1 MNEQEYKSNSYK
13 SKEATLAKPAENKSA
28 DAKAAE
34 TEKRVEKVV
43 QGKVGTKKN
52 NVHRFT
58 DVFISEDISNVKS
71 YILMDVLV
79 PAIKKAVSDIV
90 TNGIDMILYGES
102 GRNRNRSSGTRAS
115 YTDYSSRRSYDEPRA
130 STGTRNGLNYDDLK
144 FERRRDAEAV
154 LDQMAEVIEHFGFV
168 TVSDMYDMADV
179 TAPFTGNKY
188 GWTSVRNAEVVSSRD
203 GYLIKLP
210 KASLIDR

>member
-1 MNEQEYKSNSYK
+1 MDNINIECKPNSYK
-13 SKEATLAKPAENKSA
+13 SKEEQ
-28 DAKAAE
+28 KAATTE

-43 QGKVGTKKN
+43 QGGVKVKQNKI
-52 NVHRFT
+52 HKFT

-71 YILMDVLV
+71 YIVMDVLV

-90 TNGIDMILYGES
+90 TNGIDMILYGET
-102 GRNRNRSSGTRAS
+102 GRNKKSGNKIS
-115 YTDYSSRRSYDEPRA
+115 YTNYYDRRSDDRRYDEPRGN
-130 STGTRNGLNYDDLK
+130 TGTSRNGLGYDELK

-154 LDQMAEVIEHFGFV
+154 LDQMEEVIGHFGFV
-168 TVSDMYDMADV
+168 TVADMFDMADV
-179 TAPFTGNKY
+179 TAPFTGNRY

-203 GYLIKLP
+203 GFYIKLP

>member
-1 MNEQEYKSNSYK
+1 MNEHEYKSNSYK
-13 SKEATLAKPAENKSA
+13 SKEETQANS
-28 DAKAAE
+28 AE

-43 QGKVGTKKN
+43 QGKVQTKKSTI
-52 NVHRFT
+52 HKFT
-58 DVFISEDISNVKS
+58 DVFISEDIANVKS

-102 GRNRNRSSGTRAS
+102 GRSKNRSSGSKIS
-115 YTDYSSRRSYDEPRA
+115 YVNYYDRRSDDKRYDEPRN
-130 STGTRNGLNYDDLK
+130 SSGRGGLNYDDLK

-154 LDQMAEVIEHFGFV
+154 LDQMAEVIDRFGFV

-188 GWTSVRNAEVVSSRD
+188 GWTSVRNAEVLSSRD
-203 GYLIKLP
+203 GYIIKLP
-210 KASLIDR
+210 KAGLIDR

>member
-1 MNEQEYKSNSYK
+1 MNEHEYKSNSYK
-13 SKEATLAKPAENKSA
+13 SREEQQSKSS
-28 DAKAAE
+28 E

-43 QGKVGTKKN
+43 QGKVQTKKN
-52 NVHRFT
+52 NIHRFT

-102 GRNRNRSSGTRAS
+102 GRNKSRSSSSKIS
-115 YTDYSSRRSYDEPRA
+115 YVNYYDRRSDDRRYDEPRN
-130 STGTRNGLNYDDLK
+130 SSGRLNYDDLK

-188 GWTSVRNAEVVSSRD
+188 GWTNVRNAEVVSTRD

>member
-1 MNEQEYKSNSYK
+1 MDTLECKPNSYR
-13 SKEATLAKPAENKSA
+13 SKEEQQAKTS
-28 DAKAAE
+28 E

-43 QGKVGTKKN
+43 QGNVKVKQNKI
-52 NVHRFT
+52 HKFT
-58 DVFISEDISNVKS
+58 DVFISEDIANVKS
-71 YILMDVLV
+71 YIVMDVLV

-90 TNGIDMILYGES
+90 TNGIDMILYGETGRTKKS
-102 GRNRNRSSGTRAS
+102 GNKIS
-115 YTDYSSRRSYDEPRA
+115 YTNYYDRRSDDRRYDEPR
-130 STGTRNGLNYDDLK
+130 SGGTIRNALGYDELK

-168 TVSDMYDMADV
+168 TVSDMFDMADV

-203 GYLIKLP
+203 GFYIKLP
-210 KASLIDR
+210 KASLLDR

>member
-1 MNEQEYKSNSYK
+1 MNEHEYKSNSYK
-13 SKEATLAKPAENKSA
+13 SKEEQQSKPS
-28 DAKAAE
+28 E

-43 QGKVGTKKN
+43 QGKVQTKKN
-52 NVHRFT
+52 NIHRFT
-58 DVFISEDISNVKS
+58 DVFISEDIANVKS

-102 GRNRNRSSGTRAS
+102 GRNKSRSSSSKIS
-115 YTDYSSRRSYDEPRA
+115 YVNYYDRRNDDRRYDEPRN
-130 STGTRNGLNYDDLK
+130 SSGRLNYDDLK

-188 GWTSVRNAEVVSSRD
+188 GWTNVRNAEVVSTRD

>member
-1 MNEQEYKSNSYK
+1 MNELEYKSNSYK
-13 SKEATLAKPAENKSA
+13 SREENKSNSS
-28 DAKAAE
+28 E
-34 TEKRVEKVV
+34 PEKRVEKVV
-43 QGKVGTKKN
+43 QGKVQTKKN
-52 NVHRFT
+52 TIHKFT
-58 DVFISEDISNVKS
+58 DVFISEDIANVKS

-90 TNGIDMILYGES
+90 TNGIDMILYGET
-102 GRNRNRSSGTRAS
+102 GRGKNRSSSSKIS
-115 YTDYSSRRSYDEPRA
+115 YVNYYDRRSDDRRYDEPRNS
-130 STGTRNGLNYDDLK
+130 STRSGLNYDDLK

-188 GWTSVRNAEVVSSRD
+188 GWTSVRNAEVVSTRD

>member
-13 SKEATLAKPAENKSA
+13 SKEAVLAAPAETKN
-28 DAKAAE
+28 AE
-34 TEKRVEKVV
+34 TEKRVEKPVV
-43 QGKVGTKKN
+43 QGKVQTKKN
-52 NVHRFT
+52 TIHRFT
-58 DVFISEDISNVKS
+58 DVFISEDIANVKS

-90 TNGIDMILYGES
+90 TNGVDMILYGET
-102 GRNRNRSSGTRAS
+102 GRNKNRSSGS
-115 YTDYSSRRSYDEPRA
+115 KIQYVDYSNRRSYDEPR
-130 STGTRNGLNYDDLK
+130 SISNNRNGLNFDDLK

-154 LDQMAEVIEHFGFV
+154 LDQMVEVIEHFGFV

-188 GWTSVRNAEVVSSRD
+188 GWTNVRNAEVVSSRD

-210 KASLIDR
+210 KATLIER

>member
-13 SKEATLAKPAENKSA
+13 SKEETQNKP
-28 DAKAAE
+28 AE
-34 TEKRVEKVV
+34 TEKRVEKPVV
-43 QGKVGTKKN
+43 QGKVQTKKN
-52 NVHRFT
+52 NIHRFT

-102 GRNRNRSSGTRAS
+102 GRNKNRSSSSKIS
-115 YTDYSSRRSYDEPRA
+115 YVDYSNRRSYDEPRNVSA
-130 STGTRNGLNYDDLK
+130 SRSGLNFDDLK

-188 GWTSVRNAEVVSSRD
+188 GWTNVRNAEVVSTRD

-210 KASLIDR
+210 KATLIER

>member
-13 SKEATLAKPAENKSA
+13 SKEEAQNKP
-28 DAKAAE
+28 AE
-34 TEKRVEKVV
+34 TEKRVEKPVV
-43 QGKVGTKKN
+43 QGKVQTKKN
-52 NVHRFT
+52 NIHRFT

-102 GRNRNRSSGTRAS
+102 GRNKNRSSSSKIS
-115 YTDYSSRRSYDEPRA
+115 YVNYYDRRSDDRRYDEPRN
-130 STGTRNGLNYDDLK
+130 SSGRGSLNYDDLK

-188 GWTSVRNAEVVSSRD
+188 GWTNVRNAEVVSTRD

-210 KASLIDR
+210 KATLIER

>member
-13 SKEATLAKPAENKSA
+13 SKEEAQNKSS
-28 DAKAAE
+28 E
-34 TEKRVEKVV
+34 GEKRVEKVV
-43 QGKVGTKKN
+43 QGKVQTKKN
-52 NVHRFT
+52 NIHRFT

-102 GRNRNRSSGTRAS
+102 GRNKNRSTGSKIS
-115 YTDYSSRRSYDEPRA
+115 YVNYYDRRSDDRRYDEPR
-130 STGTRNGLNYDDLK
+130 SSSGRGSLNYDDLK

-188 GWTSVRNAEVVSSRD
+188 GWTNVRNAEVVSTRD

>member
-13 SKEATLAKPAENKSA
+13 SKEEQNKP
-28 DAKAAE
+28 AE
-34 TEKRVEKVV
+34 TEKRVAKVV
-43 QGKVGTKKN
+43 EGKVQPKKN
-52 NVHRFT
+52 NIHRFT

-90 TNGIDMILYGES
+90 TIGIDMILYGES
-102 GRNRNRSSGTRAS
+102 GRNRSRSSSNKIS
-115 YTDYSSRRSYDEPRA
+115 YTNYYDRRSDDRQRDEPRN
-130 STGTRNGLNYDDLK
+130 SNRGGFNYDDLK

-154 LDQMAEVIEHFGFV
+154 LDQMDEVIDKFGFV

-179 TAPFTGNKY
+179 TAPFTANKY
-188 GWTSVRNAEVVSSRD
+188 GWTNVRTAEVVSTRD

>member
-13 SKEATLAKPAENKSA
+13 SREEQTKNP
-28 DAKAAE
+28 E

-43 QGKVGTKKN
+43 QGKVEAKKKPI
-52 NVHRFT
+52 HRFT
-58 DVFISEDISNVKS
+58 DVFISEDIANVKS

-102 GRNRNRSSGTRAS
+102 GRSKNRSSGSKIS
-115 YTDYSSRRSYDEPRA
+115 YVNYYDRRNDDRRYDEPRN
-130 STGTRNGLNYDDLK
+130 SSSRGGLNYDDLK

-154 LDQMAEVIEHFGFV
+154 LDQMSEVIEHFGFV

-188 GWTSVRNAEVVSSRD
+188 GWTNVRNAEVVSTRD

-210 KASLIDR
+210 KAQLIDR

>member
-1 MNEQEYKSNSYK
+1 MNEQDYKSNSYK
-13 SKEATLAKPAENKSA
+13 SKQEAQNKPAEG
-28 DAKAAE
+28 
-34 TEKRVEKVV
+34 EKRVEKPVV
-43 QGKVGTKKN
+43 QGKVQTKKN
-52 NVHRFT
+52 SIHRFT
-58 DVFISEDISNVKS
+58 DVFISEDIANVKS

-90 TNGIDMILYGES
+90 TNGVDMILYGES
-102 GRNRNRSSGTRAS
+102 GRNKNRSSGSKIS
-115 YTDYSSRRSYDEPRA
+115 YVNYSDRRSYDEPRTA
-130 STGTRNGLNYDDLK
+130 SNRSGLNFDDLK

-188 GWTSVRNAEVVSSRD
+188 GWTNVRNAEVVSTRD

-210 KASLIDR
+210 KATLIER